1 MVLEIVDKIWM
12 LAITVLVLWQGY
24 DIRKLKEG
32 QSKLSHCYL
41 FLLQNVAIRSR
52 REAEEHGKR

>member
-1 MVLEIVDKIWM
+1 MVLEIVDKIWV
-12 LAITVLVLWQGY
+12 LAITALVLWQGY

-41 FLLQNVAIRSR
+41 FLLDKEAR
-52 REAEEHGKR
+52 RAKKEAEEYGKR